1 MLIYSLLL
9 FLFFFLRIRRPPRS
23 TRTDTLFPYTT
34 LFRSEVELRTIVRE
48 ERRVT
53 AAFVLRQNVHF
64 RGELGVRRDRAGL
77 RQNLATLDF
86 FTADAADQRADI
98 VAGLALV
105 EQLAEHFDAGHA
117 GLLGVLVDNDF
128 DFFPHL
134 YDAGFATAS
143 AGGEWER
150 VSVGR
155 GWTGL
160 SD

>member
-1 MLIYSLLL
+1 MYSFVVFDLFFLLVS
-9 FLFFFLRIRRPPRS
+9 FFFLMIRRPPRS

-53 AAFVLRQNVHF
+53 AAFVLRQDIHF

-98 VAGLALV
+98 VAGLDLV
-105 EQLAEHFDAGHA
+105 EQLTEHLDAGQH
-117 GLLGVLVDNDF
+117 GLLGVLDADDF
-128 DFFPHL
+128 AFFAHL
-134 YDAGFATAS
+134 HRTES
-143 AGGEWER
+143 
-150 VSVGR
+150 
-155 GWTGL
+155 
-160 SD
+160 